1 MYQQGGRYKWIP
13 QQQWSGRGRGR
24 GRGRGHGGWRQF
36 GPPPAYGPCACPCHE
51 ECGKCCVGWVAASQT
66 ANPIPAAVPP
76 AAAPPAVAPLAAAPP
91 AAAPPGWVRVD
102 EFRGWMPLDADGNVL
117 PAQPRPVAQPV
128 PGWVQLDADGN
139 VPPAQPR

>member
-1 MYQQGGRYKWIP
+1 MYQQGGRYVRRGFH
-13 QQQWSGRGRGR
+13 SSNGVAVDVAVDAGAGMEDGASLGRHRHMAPVR
-24 GRGRGHGGWRQF
+24 AHATKSVVSVVW
-36 GPPPAYGPCACPCHE
+36 
-51 ECGKCCVGWVAASQT
+51 
-66 ANPIPAAVPP
+66 

-91 AAAPPGWVRVD
+91 GWVRVD
-102 EFRGWMPLDADGNVL
+102 ELRGWIPLDADGNVL

>member
-1 MYQQGGRYKWIP
+1 SGFHSSSGVAVDVAVDAGAGMEDGASLGRH
-13 QQQWSGRGRGR
+13 R
-24 GRGRGHGGWRQF
+24 
-36 GPPPAYGPCACPCHE
+36 HE
-51 ECGKCCVGWVAASQT
+51 ECGKCCVGWVAAAHT

-102 EFRGWMPLDADGNVL
+102 ELRGWMPLDAEGNVL